1 MAVAGRVAIV
11 PKGDYVTNEA
21 YKRLDCVMYNG
32 AMYIAKKS
40 VPIGTLPTD
49 KNYWMKSISANSA
62 GGLSKKIV
70 EELPTTDIDEST
82 IYLIRKITPGENDV
96 YNEYMYIEGKWELIG
111 NTAVDLSDYY
121 TQEQINTKIS
131 AINTELGKKLTSTSD
146 ISDTVVKT
154 LDATPSTRAL
164 PKAGDKIKT
173 IVAKT
178 IKYFNDL
185 KTIAFT
191 GNASDLQD
199 LDTFLSTSLLAT
211 EQGKRALDE
220 AVGKV
225 LNDKIEEIK
234 NLQGSTDISA
244 IGDGSV
250 TGALSTL
257 NSNLSNKLLPQ
268 LIYSYRFSETIT
280 NNMTEIKTINGDFS
294 SIFSHK
300 VIIIRPIFNDNKK
313 VDLFNIIHF
322 IKPNTTTIY
331 TGVYAPLIYANNR
344 EYYQKIGF
352 QMDQSAI
359 KVWASGTYVSWVFKG
374 LDIYALD

>member
-11 PKGDYVTNEA
+11 PKGDYVTNKA

-49 KNYWMKSISANSA
+49 KNYWMKSISANST

-131 AINTELGKKLTSTSD
+131 AINTELGEKLTSTSD

-154 LDATPSTRAL
+154 LDATPSTREL
-164 PKAGDKIKT
+164 PKVGDKIKT
-173 IVAKT
+173 IIAKT

-191 GNASDLQD
+191 GSASDLQD

-225 LNDKIEEIK
+225 LNDKIEAILTK
-234 NLQGSTDISA
+234 QGTTDIST
-244 IGDGSV
+244 IGNGTI
-250 TGALSTL
+250 TGAISTL
-257 NSNLSNKLLPQ
+257 NSDYTIDLSNGTGTALLSVCGKLCLLTFNAHPVDTE
-268 LIYSYRFSETIT
+268 LGSFKSLANLVPEKYRPKRYYAYS
-280 NNMTEIKTINGDFS
+280 D
-294 SIFSHK
+294 IFA
-300 VIIIRPIFNDNKK
+300 
-313 VDLFNIIHF
+313 LFNN
-322 IKPNTTTIY
+322 KYYMVY
-331 TGVYAPLIYANNR
+331 TGFAPSGGWSGYGVGTSSDGYIYLTGRSLWN
-344 EYYQKIGF
+344 
-352 QMDQSAI
+352 
-359 KVWASGTYVSWVFKG
+359 GTVMW
-374 LDIYALD
+374 LC